1 MKLSYRLL
9 AAAAAILLV
18 PAAHAGQSSI
28 PVPSLGDAL
37 SAFGQYTIPDA
48 WSGVWDFQQNDYD
61 CDTNDLLDTYS
72 DTDTL
77 CTGEV
82 IDPGAE
88 ISCTGSTG
96 DTSIDI
102 DCSGKFEIDEGCSV
116 TIGFSFSG
124 TRNGDTANITTTVSQ
139 EFTPTRVLSF
149 RTTARA
155 RKPSR
160 REPHPRRQDV

>member
-1 MKLSYRLL
+1 ML
-9 AAAAAILLV
+9 AAAAAILLA

-77 CTGEV
+77 GTGEV
-82 IDPGAE
+82 IVSGCPRSRAPDRRA
-88 ISCTGSTG
+88 TRASTS
-96 DTSIDI
+96 TVA
-102 DCSGKFEIDEGCSV
+102 GKFEIDEGCSV

-124 TRNGDTANITTTVSQ
+124 SRNGDTANITTTVSQ
-139 EFTPTRVLSF
+139 EFTPTLCAFIRGQLH
-149 RTTARA
+149 AHGN
-155 RKPSR
+155 R
-160 REPHPRRQDV
+160 RDAQPHPRRQDA